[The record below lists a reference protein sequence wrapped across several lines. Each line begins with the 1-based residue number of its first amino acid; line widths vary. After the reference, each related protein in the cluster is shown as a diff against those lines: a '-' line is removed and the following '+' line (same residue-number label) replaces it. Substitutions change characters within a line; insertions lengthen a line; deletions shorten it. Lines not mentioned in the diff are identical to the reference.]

1 MKGTNK
7 YLGINGFIYTMT
19 AEKHAAMAHPENF
32 TLVKEAP
39 VAAAVKATIKTK
51 KAPTV
56 KVKKAAA
63 KPKKKATKTKT
74 KG

>member
-1 MKGTNK
+1 MKNK
-7 YLGINGFIYTMT
+7 YLGINGFVYTMT
-19 AEKHAAMAHPENF
+19 AEKHAAMAHPEYF
-32 TLVKEAP
+32 TIVREAP
-39 VAAAVKATIKTK
+39 VAAAVKAAIKPK

-63 KPKKKATKTKT
+63 KPKKKVTKAKA